1 MTFMLFFVGVV
12 LVFGGGGGGGEINRD
27 FIMKLPHA

>member
-1 MTFMLFFVGVV
+1 MTFMLFFVAVV
-12 LVFGGGGGGGEINRD
+12 LVGGGGGINRD

>member
-12 LVFGGGGGGGEINRD
+12 LVLGGGGGEINRD

>member
-12 LVFGGGGGGGEINRD
+12 LVCGGGGGVINRD